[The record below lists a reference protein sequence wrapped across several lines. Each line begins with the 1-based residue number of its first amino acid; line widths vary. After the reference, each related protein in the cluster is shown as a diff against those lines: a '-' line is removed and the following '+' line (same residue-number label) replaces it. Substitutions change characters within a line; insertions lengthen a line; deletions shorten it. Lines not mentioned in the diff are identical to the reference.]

1 MIQTLTLSVLPT
13 SDKETAD
20 ALGML
25 TLVVQ
30 SLAAKGID
38 VSLSVNTYGE
48 DDEPEPDDEV
58 TES

>member
-1 MIQTLTLSVLPT
+1 MIQAITLSIQPA

-20 ALGML
+20 ALSMV

-48 DDEPEPDDEV
+48 DDESAPEEPEGI
-58 TES
+58 